1 MANRNLRRRRSA
13 WYPLTVSILTIL
25 LASTVWSQSHV
36 QTNDAAKQDRAGD
49 AAKPK
54 TDANKEN
61 RKKLLDKMR
70 RRAASAKV
78 YQLKDKKRIEI
89 KLVAQPIFRYSD
101 QPRLILD
108 ATMWV
113 WGTKGRPIAVCKVER
128 YRRPNRNWL
137 YCMASLSPGL
147 IEIQWQSGRRWTA
160 KKPGLELKPLLDA
173 PTPAKTNVARLLQM
187 KRLARRFSAVIYDP
201 DRGTRGQMRLLPK
214 PIHRYSAPE
223 TGLLDAAL
231 FGLTIGTNPDLL
243 LAIELHQPSAE
254 AATCQYGL
262 TTMTANGIIVRLD
275 DKQVWKSPN
284 RNTEPTVYD
293 TWLFFFESAAK
304 NVN

>member
-1 MANRNLRRRRSA
+1 MLQRLSETDHPDWVLKVALSA
-13 WYPLTVSILTIL
+13 A
-25 LASTVWSQSHV
+25 LASLFMITMPSPVLPQS
-36 QTNDAAKQDRAGD
+36 NDKAR
-49 AAKPK
+49 
-54 TDANKEN
+54 KEQ
-61 RKKLLDKMR
+61 REKLLHEMR
-70 RRAASAKV
+70 RRAETTKV
-78 YQLKDKKRIEI
+78 YKLTDKKKIAV
-89 KLVAQPIFRYSD
+89 KLLPQPLFRYSD

-128 YRRPNRNWL
+128 YRRPNREWL
-137 YCMASLSPGL
+137 CCMASLSPGL

-160 KKPGLELKPLLDA
+160 KKPGLELKRLLDA

-187 KRLARRFSAVIYDP
+187 KQLARRFSAVIYDP

-223 TGLLDAAL
+223 TGLLDAAI

-243 LAIELHQPSAE
+243 LAIELHQQGAA
-254 AATCQYGL
+254 AATWQYGL
-262 TTMTANGIIVRLD
+262 ATMTANGIIVRLD

-284 RNTEPTVYD
+284 RNVEPTVYD
-293 TWLFFFESAAK
+293 TWLFFFESAEK
-304 NVN
+304 KKKKQNGVSK

>member
-1 MANRNLRRRRSA
+1 MRHVRQCLVLSA
-13 WYPLTVSILTIL
+13 LAVLLTSSVGRP
-25 LASTVWSQSHV
+25 QSDV
-36 QTNDAAKQDRAGD
+36 ER
-49 AAKPK
+49 
-54 TDANKEN
+54 KEQ
-61 RKKLLDKMR
+61 REKLLREMR
-70 RRAASAKV
+70 TRAETTKV
-78 YQLKDKKRIEI
+78 YSLAGNKRLQA

-137 YCMASLSPGL
+137 YCMASLSTGL

-173 PTPAKTNVARLLQM
+173 PTPAKTNVARLRQM
-187 KRLARRFSAVIYDP
+187 KQLARRFSAVIYDP

-223 TGLLDAAL
+223 TGLLDAAI

-243 LAIELHQPSAE
+243 LAIELHQQGAA
-254 AATCQYGL
+254 AATFQYGL
-262 TTMTANGIIVRLD
+262 ATMTANGIIVRLD

-284 RNTEPTVYD
+284 RNVEPTVYD

-304 NVN
+304 NAN